1 MSCTNPLKAW
11 TIGYDEKTGKRKL
24 KVTDRS
30 VTYLMRDC
38 HSWLKC
44 YDPIEYETVNSK
56 DYIFDFDYIPC
67 GSCYSCRMSRAKDW
81 TVRCMLEAQYHE
93 SNYFVT
99 LTYADNHLPFNV
111 DCDTGELSGKS
122 TLVKSHVQKFIKRLR
137 KNYKYSDHISYLLC
151 GEYGS
156 LSGRCHYHLCIFG
169 LKLDDLVEYKKSSL
183 GYSLFN
189 SEFLSR
195 CWSVK
200 PQGDIQP
207 DFYTD
212 NGEPRCYLGYVVVAP
227 LTYESCAYVARY
239 TVKKQGDTDKD
250 IYDDFMFEK
259 EFLLTSKRPAIGY
272 QYYIDH
278 RDEIYKYDSIILS
291 DGKVVKPPKYFDKL
305 YEIDNP
311 EDMLRIKENRK
322 NLAEISL
329 ESQLAQCDYDFDTLL
344 GIKDLYLKK
353 RTSTLLRKEI

>member
-11 TIGYDEKTGKRKL
+11 TIGINEKTGKREL
-24 KVTDRS
+24 KVTDRH
-30 VTYLMRDC
+30 VNHLRRDGINWIC
-38 HSWLKC
+38 C
-44 YDPIEYETVNSK
+44 YDDFSPS
-56 DYIFDFDYIPC
+56 DDDSSDFIFDYDLIPC
-67 GSCYSCRMSRAKDW
+67 GSCYSCRMNHARDW

-99 LTYADNHLPFNV
+99 LTYADNHLPFNI
-111 DCDTGELSGKS
+111 DCESGELTGKS

-137 KNYKYSDHISYLLC
+137 KNYKYSNRISYLLC
-151 GEYGS
+151 GEYGA

-169 LKLDDLVEYKKSSL
+169 LKLDDLVEYKKTPL
-183 GYSLFN
+183 GYSLYN

-200 PQGDIQP
+200 PKGDIQP
-207 DFYTD
+207 DFFTD
-212 NGEPRCYLGYVVVAP
+212 NGEPRSYIGYVVVAP
-227 LTYESCAYVARY
+227 LTYESAAYVARY
-239 TVKKQGDTDKD
+239 TVKKQGDQDKD
-250 IYDDFMFEK
+250 IYDEYMFEK

-272 QYYIDH
+272 QYYQDH
-278 RDEIYKYDSIILS
+278 KDEIYKHDSIVLN

-305 YEIDNP
+305 YELDNP
-311 EDMLRIKENRK
+311 PDMERIKENRK

-344 GIKDLYLKK
+344 GIKDLYLKE
-353 RTSTLLRKEI
+353 RTKKLLRKEI